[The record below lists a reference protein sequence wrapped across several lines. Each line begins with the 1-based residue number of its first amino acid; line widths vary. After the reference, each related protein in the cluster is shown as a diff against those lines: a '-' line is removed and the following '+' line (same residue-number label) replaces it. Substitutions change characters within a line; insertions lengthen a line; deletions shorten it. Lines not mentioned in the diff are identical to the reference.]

1 MRLHSISSLFVLS
14 CLLFSPAGVQAQTA
28 DNLLTSISW
37 EMNSGTITEA
47 PDFTPETAIP
57 FILKAEIV
65 KGSGLKEPIAKTSEI
80 EGITQTMFPVTSKTS
95 SASDANTVSFLI
107 TLQEGISFT
116 PTKVSFKAFRW
127 KTDKGNFDAAWLCD
141 DTKTTLAT
149 GIRPNRGSGSGAGT
163 VSAYSYDLNGLQ
175 ASEKQFGLTVSI
187 YNFDVAA
194 DKGLSLGD
202 VIIEG
207 TLYGTVGQPLT
218 YTLTVTVT
226 PGGAGTVQVAP
237 APDGSPSGSYTS
249 GQLVTLT
256 QQPTE
261 GYIFTGWQTSTGK
274 TLSTASQYSF
284 NIKGNTEV
292 IAKYVTEA
300 SLLVNDYIVVSN
312 IDEFRAAIRQVNGSP
327 VDNAPRRFIFLKN
340 GDYDYG
346 TYKNPESGAD
356 PYGRD
361 TIKVDNVSLIGQSI
375 EGVNVHIQPTMASVS
390 RTAPIVIAGTGT
402 YLQDFTLQN
411 NYAYGGNDGQAAALM
426 DKGHHTIGKNMSLV
440 SCQDTYYSN
449 TDNGQLYFEDTH
461 FEGTVDYICG
471 RGDVFFNRC
480 DLVCVN
486 RQPSQGDY
494 KGDTHIAAPYTIA
507 EDFNDVGGHGY
518 IFMDCHVDCK
528 SKTWDF
534 GRGWRGW
541 PKAAFLNTV
550 LSADAA
556 KRLGNDQT
564 SGKAADDYAVVRAID
579 YTLRVGTKGIQ
590 SSSDSHYL
598 QFYEYNTMDEE
609 GNVVS
614 PESNVLE
621 FTASDKL
628 SYETILKADETDR
641 FQLRNVY
648 PDWAP
653 DEDCRQIE
661 VTDCQIAGNTLSWT
675 ASEKAKA
682 FLIEQNGNF
691 VDIVDGTES
700 SYVVSATAP
709 DGSPSGYTV
718 RAANMMGGF
727 GLPAT
732 AQTGPTTLKGDANGD
747 GLVDEADIATVLTY
761 MGSVGADPGLAKA
774 CDVNEDGLVDVAD
787 IIAII
792 NLMAK

>member
-1 MRLHSISSLFVLS
+1 MRIHSISFIFVLS
-14 CLLFSPAGVQAQTA
+14 CLLFSPAGAQAQTA
-28 DNLLTSISW
+28 DNTSATISW
-37 EMNSGTITEA
+37 ALTSGTITEA
-47 PDFTPETAIP
+47 PVFIP
-57 FILKAEIV
+57 ADAGSFFEKVEII
-65 KGSGLKEPIAKTSEI
+65 KGSGLNNPIAKTSEV
-80 EGITQTMFPVTSKTS
+80 EGITQTMFPVTTKTS
-95 SASDANTVSFLI
+95 SASDANTVSFLV
-107 TLQEGISFT
+107 TLQEGIAFT
-116 PTKVSFKAFRW
+116 PTKVGFKAFRW

-149 GIRPNRGSGSGAGT
+149 GIRPNRGAGSGAGK
-163 VSAYSYDLNGLQ
+163 VSSYDYDLSGSQ
-175 ASEKQFGLTVSI
+175 ASEQQFGLSVSI

-207 TLYGTVGQPLT
+207 TLYGIVGQPLT

-226 PGGAGTVQVAP
+226 PEGAGTVQVAP
-237 APDGSPSGSYTS
+237 VPDGSSSGSYTS

-256 QQPTE
+256 QQPAE
-261 GYIFTGWQTSTGK
+261 GYIFTGWKTETGK
-274 TLSTASQYSF
+274 TLSTANQYSF
-284 NIKGNTEV
+284 NIKGNTA
-292 IAKYVTEA
+292 ITASYVTEQ
-300 SLLVNDYIVVSN
+300 SLLVNDYIVVGN
-312 IDEFRAAIRQVNGSP
+312 IDEFRAAITAVNEGNS
-327 VDNAPRRFIFLKN
+327 AQRRFIFLKN

-361 TIKVDNVSLIGQSI
+361 TIKADNVSIIGQSI

-390 RTAPIVIAGTGT
+390 RTSPVVITGTGT

-440 SCQDTYYSN
+440 SRQDTYYSN
-449 TDNGQLYFEDTH
+449 TDYGQLYFEDSH

-480 DLVCVN
+480 DLLCVN
-486 RQPSQGDY
+486 RQPTQGDY
-494 KGDTHIAAPYTIA
+494 KGDTHIAAPYTIG
-507 EDFNDVGGHGY
+507 EDFNCAGGHGY

-556 KRLGNDQT
+556 KRIGNDQT
-564 SGKAADDYAVVRAID
+564 SGKATDDYAVVRDID

-590 SSSDSHYL
+590 TSSDSHYM
-598 QFYEYNTMDEE
+598 QFYEYNTMDEQ

-614 PESNVLE
+614 PASNVLT
-621 FTASDKL
+621 FTASDSN

-641 FQLRNVY
+641 FSLRNVF
-648 PDWAP
+648 PDWMP
-653 DEDCRQIE
+653 DEDCRQVE
-661 VTDCQIAGNTLSWT
+661 VTACKIEGNALSWQT
-675 ASEKAKA
+675 NEKAKA

-691 VDIVDGTES
+691 VAIVDGTES
-700 SYVVSATAP
+700 IYVVSDSAT
-709 DGSPSGYTV
+709 DGYTV
-718 RAANMMGGF
+718 RAANRMGGF
-727 GLPAT
+727 GPAAAAVISTGIETNKVSVT
-732 AQTGPTTLKGDANGD
+732 AAASKTAKFFENGR
-747 GLVDEADIATVLTY
+747 LVIVKNGMHY
-761 MGSVGADPGLAKA
+761 
-774 CDVNEDGLVDVAD
+774 N
-787 IIAII
+787 AIGQEL
-792 NLMAK
+792 NK